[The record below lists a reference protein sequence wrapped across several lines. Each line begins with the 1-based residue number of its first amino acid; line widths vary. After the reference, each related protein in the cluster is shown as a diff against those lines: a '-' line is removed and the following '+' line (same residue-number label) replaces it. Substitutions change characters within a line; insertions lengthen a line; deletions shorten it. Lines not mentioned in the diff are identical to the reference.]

1 MHRHCRNIRNSFS
14 VFFSGDGGGRTL
26 APVVPTCRFSRAISS
41 PLEYISKSPCGHLC
55 FLVSTA
61 HYSITFF
68 VRKGKFYASPTVLMV
83 PPPTMT
89 SPSYKTTD
97 CPLVMALWGSSNS
110 TRISSAPVWV
120 TVAHCS
126 GWR

>member
-1 MHRHCRNIRNSFS
+1 
-14 VFFSGDGGGRTL
+14 
-26 APVVPTCRFSRAISS
+26 
-41 PLEYISKSPCGHLC
+41 
-55 FLVSTA
+55 VSTA

-68 VRKGKFYASPTVLMV
+68 VRKGKFYTSLTVLMV